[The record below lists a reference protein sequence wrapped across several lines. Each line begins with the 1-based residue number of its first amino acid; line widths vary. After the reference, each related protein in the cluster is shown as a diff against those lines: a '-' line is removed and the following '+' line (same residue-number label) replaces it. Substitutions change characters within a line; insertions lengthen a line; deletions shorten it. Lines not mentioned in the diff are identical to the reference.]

1 MSAGVM
7 RGIGLQKVGA
17 YTNLGA
23 YYGVGLATAIILIF
37 VFQFDGRVCVPVPVP
52 VPVLNL
58 LNSCRWHLANLFSWS
73 NSVCKI
79 MHAKL
84 ENPCTIQCGYN
95 SDT

>member
-1 MSAGVM
+1 MEFHVSAGVM

-23 YYGVGLATAIILIF
+23 YYGVGLATAMILIF
-37 VFQFDGRVCVPVPVP
+37 VFQFDGRVCVPVP

-79 MHAKL
+79 MHPKL
-84 ENPCTIQCGYN
+84 
-95 SDT
+95 